1 MNHLKR
7 LIGVLS
13 ITAISVLI
21 TNGLVC
27 AQDAEKYFNV
37 GSDSNGDRFLLDT
50 TTMGELDTITMGKKK
65 HKLGE
70 VLKIYQFKDDLKFE
84 YMLHASCGDERLWMV
99 GSRVFDRNTG
109 RKISE
114 GKEDKEIPVTG
125 DSLGNIVMKYY
136 CQAIKARGWVQQQ

>member
-1 MNHLKR
+1 
-7 LIGVLS
+7 
-13 ITAISVLI
+13 
-21 TNGLVC
+21 
-27 AQDAEKYFNV
+27 KYFNV

-50 TTMGELDTITMGKKK
+50 TTMGELDTITIGKKK

-70 VLKIYQFKDDLKFE
+70 VLKIYQFKDDLTFE
-84 YMLHASCGDERLWMV
+84 YMLNASCGDERLFIV
-99 GSRVFDRNTG
+99 GSRIYNSNS

-114 GKEDKEIPVTG
+114 QKEDQEIPVTG